1 MLALYSVRLLCR
13 TVISKCLRNI
23 QYGLCGVLLVAY
35 AKLSR
40 LFVLNDDAKILT
52 QYSILSTLLIC
63 STMLSTVYLG
73 WSLFSRTVGAKCLC
87 YTQYDL
93 IYYWCKCQCL
103 RYTQYGL
110 CVVELLSCQNAYAKL
125 STAVVY
131 HWLSCSANADAIPSI
146 VFVYSC
152 HAKSLHYTY

>member
-1 MLALYSVRLLCR
+1 MHYTQYGCCVELSCQNAYVTFSMAFVGYYLLLMLNSVDSLCR
-13 TVISKCLRNI
+13 MMMPKYLRN
-23 QYGLCGVLLVAY
+23 A
-35 AKLSR
+35 
-40 LFVLNDDAKILT
+40 
-52 QYSILSTLLIC
+52 ILSTVLIC
-63 STMLSTVYLG
+63 STMLTVYLV

-152 HAKSLHYTY
+152 HAKSLRYTY

>member
-1 MLALYSVRLLCR
+1 MHYTQYGCCVELSCQNAYVTFSMAFVGYYLLLMLNSVDSLCR
-13 TVISKCLRNI
+13 MMMPKYLRN
-23 QYGLCGVLLVAY
+23 A
-35 AKLSR
+35 
-40 LFVLNDDAKILT
+40 
-52 QYSILSTLLIC
+52 ILSTVLIC
-63 STMLSTVYLG
+63 STMLTVYLV
-73 WSLFSRTVGAKCLC
+73 WSLFSRTVGAKCLR
-87 YTQYDL
+87 YTQYGL

-110 CVVELLSCQNAYAKL
+110 CVVELLCQNAYAKL

-152 HAKSLHYTY
+152 HAKSLCYTY